1 MSLAC
6 LISHIMKNVSHR
18 LFRILHLWTE
28 DVEQIGTVVGVM
40 FFLLLFQS
48 NITRVDLNRRHV
60 PLLKA
65 FSLLIVALFHFLH
78 TILEPQLLKV
88 AMQTMTNRMAFR
100 PTDELDEEEENEG
113 NENEPENK

>member
-1 MSLAC
+1 
-6 LISHIMKNVSHR
+6 MKSISHR
-18 LFRILHLWTE
+18 LFRLLQLWTE

-48 NITRVDLNRRHV
+48 NITRLELNRRHV

-88 AMQTMTNRMAFR
+88 AMQTMTTKMAFNQTNE
-100 PTDELDEEEENEG
+100 PSQEEEEQE
-113 NENEPENK
+113 KQDFTK

>member
-6 LISHIMKNVSHR
+6 LISHFMKNVSHR
-18 LFRILHLWTE
+18 LFRLLQLWTE

-88 AMQTMTNRMAFR
+88 AMQTMTTRMAFQ
-100 PTDELDEEEENEG
+100 PTDELDDQEENEE
-113 NENEPENK
+113 NENK